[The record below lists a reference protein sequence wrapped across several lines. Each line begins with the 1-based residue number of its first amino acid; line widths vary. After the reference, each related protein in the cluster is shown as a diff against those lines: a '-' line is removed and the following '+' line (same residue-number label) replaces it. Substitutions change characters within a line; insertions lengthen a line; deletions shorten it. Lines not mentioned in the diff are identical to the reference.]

1 MQGRVPCGTN
11 KKKPESKYYHSQ
23 IIGLKDKLTNAGYL
37 YIYAHRGNIEN
48 RTTLPTD
55 NWI

>member
-1 MQGRVPCGTN
+1 MEQT

-55 NWI
+55 NWIWPMR